1 MSWHRYDDNL
11 VDMYQLGT
19 VYANALLSNDE
30 KVVKMVQEYMRMK
43 QTWREEREQA

>member
-1 MSWHRYDDNL
+1 MSSYHYDDRMI
-11 VDMYQLGT
+11 DMYQLGT